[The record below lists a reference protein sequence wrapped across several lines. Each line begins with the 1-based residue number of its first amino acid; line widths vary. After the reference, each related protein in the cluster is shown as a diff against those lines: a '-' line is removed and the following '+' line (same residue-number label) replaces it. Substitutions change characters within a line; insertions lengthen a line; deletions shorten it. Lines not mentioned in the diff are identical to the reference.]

1 MKVSRRMETD
11 GVARLDVERE
21 LGEAFEAD
29 LHLADGTVLYSM
41 CNSPP
46 QLSRDAHMQFI
57 ESNLGDPD
65 LYPGTQKLEQSML
78 NMLLHLLHGDRD
90 AGGMA
95 VAGGSEANITALWIY
110 RNLTGKTEIVLPRT
124 AHYSFET
131 AADLLRMK
139 LKYVDVDDQY
149 AAIPSAVQQALSPD
163 TAAVVAIAGTTEH
176 GQLDPI
182 GPIQKICLES
192 SVPLHVDAAFG
203 GLVFPFLQRAGYDIA
218 GWDFN
223 LEGVTSIA
231 VDPHKMGQATMPCGV
246 LLLRDPALLD
256 QIARDT
262 FYLSAETLH
271 SLLGTRCSAGVASAY
286 AMMRHL
292 GITGFTTLVQDCMS
306 KTRELTQLLEELEF
320 SLAIEPISPVV
331 CIRMESEHD
340 ARQVRADLAQR
351 GWRVSTSRHPPGIRL
366 VMMPHIPRSA
376 VTAFVADLQGVYQV

>member
-1 MKVSRRMETD
+1 MEAD
-11 GVARLDVERE
+11 GVPRPDVDRE
-21 LGEAFEAD
+21 LLDAFEAD
-29 LHLADGTVLYSM
+29 LHLADGNVLYSM

-65 LYPGTQKLEQSML
+65 LYPGTQKLEQSVI
-78 NMLLHLLHGDRD
+78 NMLLHLLHADRG

-131 AADLLRMK
+131 AADLLRMD

-149 AAIPSAVQQALSPD
+149 AAVPREVERALSSN

-182 GPIQKICLES
+182 GPIQKVCLES

-203 GLVFPFLQRAGYDIA
+203 GLVFPFLHRAGYDIP

-246 LLLRDPALLD
+246 LLMRDPALLD
-256 QIARDT
+256 RIARDT
-262 FYLSAETLH
+262 FYLSTDSLH

-306 KTRELTQLLEELEF
+306 KTRELTGLLEEF
-320 SLAIEPISPVV
+320 GFCLAIEPIAPVV
-331 CIRMESEHD
+331 CIRLETEHVV
-340 ARQVRADLAQR
+340 RQVRADLAR
-351 GWRVSTSRHPPGIRL
+351 KGWRVSISRYPPGIRL
-366 VMMPHIPRSA
+366 VMMPHIPSPA
-376 VTAFVADLQGVYQV
+376 IAAFVADFRGVYQA